1 MHHAWNLQSLQQSQQ
16 GHVGQGVCSAWK
28 PRISDHRY
36 RRTPTRPG
44 GLVPLC
50 GIGGYYAPVL
60 PSSVPPG
67 WSMTAPAGRSRS
79 TWPPGLTGADRSQD
93 QELQAELC
101 RRVGGG
107 FLHLGHYS
115 GNIGIVLQRR
125 FKEGCLRVREGER
138 GAWHGT
144 GWRVRCD
151 VVYPPA
157 TTATPKVRT
166 APKAASHAP
175 PDTPAPW

>member
-16 GHVGQGVCSAWK
+16 GHVGQGVCPLEALNIRSSLPKNSDAAWRTCTALRDRGILCSRTAFIRSAGMVHD
-28 PRISDHRY
+28 RSCRSISLHLAPGPHRSG
-36 RRTPTRPG
+36 P
-44 GLVPLC
+44 
-50 GIGGYYAPVL
+50 
-60 PSSVPPG
+60 
-67 WSMTAPAGRSRS
+67 
-79 TWPPGLTGADRSQD
+79 SQD

-125 FKEGCLRVREGER
+125 FKEGCLRVREGES

-144 GWRVRCD
+144 GGRVRCD

-166 APKAASHAP
+166 APRAASHAP